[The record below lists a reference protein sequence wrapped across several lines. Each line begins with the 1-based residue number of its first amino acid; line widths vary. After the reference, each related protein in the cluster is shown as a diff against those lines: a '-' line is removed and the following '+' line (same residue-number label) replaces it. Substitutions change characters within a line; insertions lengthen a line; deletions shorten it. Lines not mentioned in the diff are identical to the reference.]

1 MKQLHLIR
9 ETLHRSKKCETVD
22 LREKYI
28 FKENKDPKIFDRVKY
43 LRSKL
48 NSLIESNKQ
57 KYYSGLSKKFADP
70 KFSRECYWPAQEII
84 LNDKTLLVFRFYAT
98 DCEEMAEIFNSFFTE
113 KILYDK

>member
-28 FKENKDPKIFDRVKY
+28 FKENNDPKIFARVKY

-70 KFSRECYWPAQEII
+70 KFSRECYWPA
-84 LNDKTLLVFRFYAT
+84 
-98 DCEEMAEIFNSFFTE
+98 
-113 KILYDK
+113 